1 MKSII
6 RSSFLIVII
15 IPVICSG
22 YSKDNVLVVFND
34 MSPISIETAM
44 FYKRA
49 RGLENKNLFTI
60 KTYPREEVSRIIFD
74 KDIKEPIKRYLI
86 ENSMQDTILYIITTK
101 GVPLKISGSGGRN
114 GDHAAVDSELAL
126 LYREMIYGDFFKKGK
141 INNPYFNVDP
151 LFFGTRYF
159 NHRDFDIYL
168 VTRLTGFTIEDIKGL
183 IKRGTG
189 GLKTNPNNG
198 SFIFDQKG
206 DKENPGDLW
215 LKQAADLLKERQHTA
230 KLEGTAHFLNSM
242 ENVMGYAGWGSNDPN
257 YFGRFLR
264 NKYLDGALATNYV
277 SSNGRTF
284 HEPPKSWSPGNFGN
298 KENYFYGSPQSLAGD
313 FIREGITGVCCN
325 VYEPYLDACVRPN
338 ILFPAYTMGYNLAES
353 FYMATKYLSWQTTI
367 VGDPLCCPFGN
378 SEIDFKATEKHD
390 YFQERKLKIKKLCS
404 AKDKDAGKWNIIG
417 QAYLA
422 KNNLPMATKAF
433 QEASLLDKKHLS
445 SFIKVAIAYQKLDEL
460 SQAEDI
466 YREILKIN
474 PDYVLA
480 LNNLAYLLADRGD
493 KLDEAMLIAKKAF
506 QLEPSYNVIDTYGWV
521 CYKKKD
527 CSRAL
532 KLFKDALQIN
542 SNNPVVL
549 FHLGLT
555 YMKLGDQ
562 EKAGLMLEK
571 ALNIARYF
579 SGAEKAKKILSELKK
594 TK

>member
-6 RSSFLIVII
+6 RSSSLILII
-15 IPVICSG
+15 IPVLCSG

-44 FYKRA
+44 FYKKA
-49 RGLENKNLFTI
+49 RGLKNKNLFTI
-60 KTYPREEVSRIIFD
+60 KTYPHEEVSRAIFE

-114 GDHAAVDSELAL
+114 GDHASVDSELAL
-126 LYREMIYGDFFKKGK
+126 VYREMIYGDFFKKGK
-141 INNPYFNVDP
+141 INNPYFNADP

-189 GLKTNPNNG
+189 GLKTNPNTG
-198 SFIFDQKG
+198 SFILDQKD

-215 LKQAADLLKERQHTA
+215 LKQAADLLKERQHTV
-230 KLEGTAHFLNSM
+230 KLECTATFLNRI

-257 YFGRFLR
+257 YSERFLQ

-284 HEPPKSWSPGNFGN
+284 HEPPKSWSPGSFGDKDNF
-298 KENYFYGSPQSLAGD
+298 FYGSPQSLAGD
-313 FIREGITGVCCN
+313 FIREGITGVSCN
-325 VYEPYLDACVRPN
+325 VYEPYLDACIRPN

-378 SEIDFKATEKHD
+378 PKIDFKATERHG
-390 YFQERKLKIKKLCS
+390 YFQERKLKIEKLCS
-404 AKDKDAGKWNIIG
+404 AKDKGAEKWNIIG
-417 QAYLA
+417 QTYLA
-422 KNNLPMATKAF
+422 KNNLSMAAKAF
-433 QEASLLDKKHLS
+433 HEASLLDKKHLS
-445 SFIKVAIAYQKLDEL
+445 SFIEVAIAYQELDEL

-474 PDYVLA
+474 PDCVLA
-480 LNNLAYLLADRGD
+480 LNNFAYLLADKED
-493 KLDEAMLIAKKAF
+493 KLDEAMFTAKKAF
-506 QLEPSYNVIDTYGWV
+506 KLELSYNVIDTYGWV

-527 CSRAL
+527 YSRAL
-532 KLFKDALQIN
+532 KLFEDALQMKP
-542 SNNPVVL
+542 NNPVIL

-555 YMKLGDQ
+555 YMKLGDH

-571 ALNIARYF
+571 ALSISRYF
-579 SGAEKAKKILSELKK
+579 PGAERAKKILPELKE